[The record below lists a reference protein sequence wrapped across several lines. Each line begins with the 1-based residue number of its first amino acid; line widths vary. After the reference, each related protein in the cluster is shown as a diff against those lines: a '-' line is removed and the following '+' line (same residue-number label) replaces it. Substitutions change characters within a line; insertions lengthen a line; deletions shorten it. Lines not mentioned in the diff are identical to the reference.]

1 VNALEQDSRARI
13 ALAIFALA
21 VGSFAIGTTEFVTMG
36 VLPEISQGLG
46 VDEPTAAH
54 GITSYALGVVV
65 GVPVLTILGARLP
78 RKAFL
83 IGLMAAYSLFNL
95 LTAFV
100 DTYEVFVVVRFLDGF
115 PHGAYFGLA
124 SLAAANM
131 VPPIRR
137 GRAVASVIM
146 GLSVA
151 NIVGVPSASWLGQ
164 HLGWRASYVACA
176 LLAAVAAVMVAFF
189 LKRQPVT
196 HEGRGS
202 GAAKRF
208 FSSAQVWIT
217 LAAGSIG
224 FGGMFAIYSYVAT
237 TVTSISGLS
246 SSVVPIFLLAFGLGM
261 TLGTWIG
268 GELAAWSVYKS
279 LLFASMGT
287 VCVMFLFWV
296 SSPYGWFA
304 IVGLFGV
311 STVSSITVTNL
322 QLRLMDV
329 AGDATT
335 LGAAMSHAV
344 LNIGNAVGAAAG
356 GAVIAAGY
364 SYRAPAL
371 VAVGLAFIGL
381 LIISASGLLERKTGN
396 RGTAA
401 VAADE
406 ARAARAAAA
415 EAESAGAAVGDV
427 DTSDTSAGA
436 HIH

>member
-1 VNALEQDSRARI
+1 
-13 ALAIFALA
+13 
-21 VGSFAIGTTEFVTMG
+21 
-36 VLPEISQGLG
+36 
-46 VDEPTAAH
+46 
-54 GITSYALGVVV
+54 
-65 GVPVLTILGARLP
+65 
-78 RKAFL
+78 
-83 IGLMAAYSLFNL
+83 
-95 LTAFV
+95 
-100 DTYEVFVVVRFLDGF
+100 
-115 PHGAYFGLA
+115 
-124 SLAAANM
+124 
-131 VPPIRR
+131 
-137 GRAVASVIM
+137 
-146 GLSVA
+146 
-151 NIVGVPSASWLGQ
+151 
-164 HLGWRASYVACA
+164 
-176 LLAAVAAVMVAFF
+176 
-189 LKRQPVT
+189 
-196 HEGRGS
+196 
-202 GAAKRF
+202 
-208 FSSAQVWIT
+208 
-217 LAAGSIG
+217 
-224 FGGMFAIYSYVAT
+224 
-237 TVTSISGLS
+237 
-246 SSVVPIFLLAFGLGM
+246 VVPIFLLAFGLGM